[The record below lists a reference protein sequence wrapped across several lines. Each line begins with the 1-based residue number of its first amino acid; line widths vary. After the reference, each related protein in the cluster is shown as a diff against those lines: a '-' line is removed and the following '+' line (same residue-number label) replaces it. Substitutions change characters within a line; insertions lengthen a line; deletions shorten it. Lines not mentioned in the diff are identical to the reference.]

1 MQFNCNLYCSSFP
14 GSVEAL
20 CGVAVLAE
28 VFLTP
33 ITFSSGAGWVIPTLS
48 VSHFILFE
56 LFFNPHFL
64 FSLGSA
70 YICTGLQQPENRNV
84 FLFYFI
90 KYIDRY
96 QYKIS
101 LCWINCWYK
110 TSPFSWLENETM
122 KYLWNICDRCFT

>member
-1 MQFNCNLYCSSFP
+1 MQFKCNLYCSSFP

-64 FSLGSA
+64 LSLGSA

-84 FLFYFI
+84 FFFILFHKVYRQVSI
-90 KYIDRY
+90 
-96 QYKIS
+96 
-101 LCWINCWYK
+101 
-110 TSPFSWLENETM
+110 
-122 KYLWNICDRCFT
+122 